1 MDLMPIAALLYHP
14 IGPRPLQNHLDEGSQ
29 CEGTC
34 SGAGAACSLMPLS
47 HALFE
52 SDSNV
57 SAANTTGRPP
67 FADPG

>member
-1 MDLMPIAALLYHP
+1 MDLMPIAALLYRP
-14 IGPRPLQNHLDEGSQ
+14 IGPRPLQYDLDKGSH

-34 SGAGAACSLMPLS
+34 SAAGAACSLMPLS
-47 HALFE
+47 HALVE

-57 SAANTTGRPP
+57 SAANTTGHPL